1 MKKLFP
7 LLALMC
13 MFVLQGCPQPTPEE
27 KDELTPI
34 KTEYTIG
41 AAGGELS
48 LTFKSNLS
56 WQAKSDASWL
66 KVTTPTKAVT
76 TETVKV
82 VAEENTS
89 TSSRTAKVT
98 ISGGA
103 LSATIVVTQEGMIPS
118 IVINGSTQYPVGEEG
133 GTVTVDVTSNVSY
146 NVDIDVNWIT
156 RQGTTFTVEPND
168 SEDDRIGVITFSYGD
183 ISKFVSIKQ
192 NGKTPEPYLNISP
205 SSKSVAAA
213 GETFTV
219 TIATNQ
225 GTATGTSSESW
236 VTVNGSSVTVAAN
249 PTTAARTATV
259 TFTAGSLSKTVTIS
273 QEAKP
278 DTPEPPVEDNVLENG
293 GQSTFTVE
301 AEGGDI
307 EVIIRS
313 NVEYT
318 SKINCDWITSTKAT
332 TVREDKLTF
341 HVAANEGAARTATI
355 DFTYGEAMTVTVTVS
370 QKAYVPPTE
379 DPVLEITPTEVQI
392 EAEGGD
398 VTVAVNANYEYTVE
412 SDDDWVTISK
422 GESGCVITVA
432 ENPVDKPR
440 TTMIQFYSEGIM
452 EFLTIAQAAKFIEED
467 PFDVGSNLSVNGTA
481 NCYVVTKAGNYTFDA
496 SVMGNGPEGFL
507 WDETLAVDFALWPK
521 GETKT
526 IIANGVEKPSKAFV
540 IWNDGDVVTKSSV
553 KYDAETKTISFTATG
568 KKGAALIGLFE
579 KGASQAYIEDEPAIW
594 SWLIWCTDT
603 PKHLRHYDFDDNE
616 YVLLDRNIGA
626 TSANPADGKATY
638 GYYFQFG
645 RPNPLRAYVGIAADF
660 QECEVEMKPALT
672 HPAYVFKNGT
682 HTQEWYN
689 NGRGRINNVIADIW
703 GNPRHLYASVGAD
716 PKIDHHPGSALLAEL
731 KKTIY
736 DPCPPGYMV
745 PPERTWEQVGPRDDD
760 QYPFRYIEE
769 GAIVAT
775 ENGDSFYPY
784 AGYISAL
791 QSGEVD
797 FAYNLGWFGFK
808 GYRDVL
814 VPEGKPGN
822 MCQDTRT
829 VAGVYTSCTGNYSV
843 WEYIQ
848 GTGNNSQLFG
858 GRFLF
863 FSPDGSL
870 GEDYYKLSGTVLT
883 WIRQKALPVRCMK
896 MPNSSNN

>member
-496 SVMGNGPEGFL
+496 SVMGNGPDGYLWGNDSEG
-507 WDETLAVDFALWPK
+507 ETRNLWPIVQDH
-521 GETKT
+521 TVF
-526 IIANGVEKPSKAFV
+526 ANGNQKPAKAFI
-540 IWNDGDVVTKSSV
+540 IWQ
-553 KYDAETKTISFTATG
+553 DAEVVSKVSYNSTDKTISITATG
-568 KKGAALIGLFE
+568 VKGNVLIGLYDKDTKQQYVTE
-579 KGASQAYIEDEPAIW
+579 GEATAIW
-594 SWLIWCTDT
+594 SWHIWCTDS
-603 PKHLRHYDFDDNE
+603 PKEFRHYDYDDNE
-616 YVLLDRNIGA
+616 YVILDRNLGA
-626 TSANPADGKATY
+626 TSTNPADGKATY
-638 GYYFQFG
+638 GYYYQFG
-645 RPNPLRAYVGIAADF
+645 RKDPLRAYVGMVRDI
-660 QECEVEMKPALT
+660 KPAESSMRSAVEDPTQFFGISGTRTNEWFNSGTYGLARLT
-672 HPAYVFKNGT
+672 
-682 HTQEWYN
+682 
-689 NGRGRINNVIADIW
+689 ADLW
-703 GNPRHLYASVGAD
+703 GNPQW
-716 PKIDHHPGSALLAEL
+716 KHPEAEVNHPAPAQRYEL

-745 PPERTWEQVGPRDDD
+745 PPETAWEMVDL
-760 QYPFRYIEE
+760 EE
-769 GAIVAT
+769 VRIV
-775 ENGDSFYPY
+775 ENGVMVPTATPGQDSFYPF
-784 AGYISAL
+784 AGYISDKNSTEDPAYCGWYAFNGFDKNTTTH
-791 QSGEVD
+791 GES
-797 FAYNLGWFGFK
+797 
-808 GYRDVL
+808 R
-814 VPEGKPGN
+814 
-822 MCQDTRT
+822 
-829 VAGVYTSCTGNYSV
+829 VAGVYTSHTDWHPGVDSGQVTKADPNNHYGAT
-843 WEYIQ
+843 YIAFFQSDEDDMEQ
-848 GTGNNSQLFG
+848 GRL
-858 GRFLF
+858 RY
-863 FSPDGSL
+863 L
-870 GEDYYKLSGTVLT
+870 GPYYH
-883 WIRQKALPVRCMK
+883 IRQRGYPIRCVREFNK
-896 MPNSSNN
+896 